1 MKNKIV
7 AIVGMCGTGKS
18 VVTDTFVENGWLK
31 EYFGKITMDELAER
45 KLEVNPENEKTVR
58 EDLRKKLGPDAY
70 AKKLL
75 PIIQDDVKKS
85 NTVLDG
91 LYSWSEY
98 KYLIENLD
106 PEDFIVLAIITNR
119 NKRYERLTE
128 RPVRPLSKEQAIGR
142 DYAEIEN
149 LEKGG
154 PIAMAD
160 YFIVNNGSEKE
171 LKEAVQDFISNI

>member
-18 VVTDTFVENGWLK
+18 VVTDTFVEKGWTK

-45 KLEVNPENEKTVR
+45 KMDVCPENEKIVR
-58 EDLRKKLGPDAY
+58 EDLRKQLGPDAY

-75 PIIQDDVKKS
+75 PIILNDVEKN

-98 KYLIENLD
+98 KYLIENLNS
-106 PEDFIVLAIITNR
+106 EDFIVLAIITNR
-119 NKRYERLTE
+119 DKRYERLTE
-128 RPVRPLSKEQAIGR
+128 RSVRPLTKEQAIGR

-160 YFIVNNGSEKE
+160 YFILNNSSETE
-171 LKEAVQDFISNI
+171 LKKAVLDFISKI